1 MNMKAAI
8 FDMDG
13 TLVDSLMCWDILWS
27 FIGEKFLND
36 TSFRPTTED
45 DKKVR
50 TLILADAMELIHNN
64 YGLGNSGKELQQ
76 LFKCFFHDFYANNVK
91 LKSGVREFL
100 DYCKESGVKMCIA
113 SATESELIKVA
124 IKSCAIED
132 YFLEIFSCDT
142 IGKGKDKP
150 DIFLQALEFLGTKVE
165 ETWVFEDSL
174 VAAKTAAGIGM
185 PIAGIYDAYNFGQDE
200 IRKIAMRYIDD
211 GESFLKLI

>member
-36 TSFRPTTED
+36 ASFRPTTED

-50 TLILADAMELIHNN
+50 TLILADAMEMIHNN

-76 LFKCFFHDFYANNVK
+76 LCKRFFHDFYANKVK

-150 DIFLQALEFLGTKVE
+150 DVFLQALEFLGTKVE

-174 VAAKTAAGIGM
+174 VAVKTAARIGM
-185 PIAGIYDAYNFGQDE
+185 PIVGVYDAYNFNQDE

>member
-1 MNMKAAI
+1 MNIKAAI

-13 TLVDSLMCWDILWS
+13 TLVDSLMCWDVLWS
-27 FIGEKFLND
+27 CIGEKFLND
-36 TSFRPTTED
+36 ASFRPTTED

-50 TLILADAMELIHNN
+50 TLILADAMEMIHNN

-76 LFKCFFHDFYANNVK
+76 LCKRFFHDFYANKVK

-150 DIFLQALEFLGTKVE
+150 DVFLQALEFLGTKME

-174 VAAKTAAGIGM
+174 VAVKTAAGIGM
-185 PIAGIYDAYNFGQDE
+185 PVVGIYDVYNFGQDE
-200 IRKIAMRYIDD
+200 IRKIAKRYVDD
-211 GESFLKLI
+211 GESFVKLI